1 MRDVPLYVKLL
12 VKFKELVSWFK
23 SLLINDLGQD
33 NNSSSLTNHSLKS
46 VAESRNDS
54 VGVSLA
60 DTFQLSQEQQQELP
74 LHYSTNQQTP
84 LRDIRDQYTRLEIKI
99 KELQEQHDFLDQKI
113 KSLRKSKNISDLSPE
128 QSFRVGKQI
137 EEAEAERE
145 QIAQQLEELEK
156 KLGSENLYST
166 LMKLGYRQ
174 QVRLFRQLI
183 EAESVAA
190 FLIHGSPD
198 YGQRWLLNRLVVQYV
213 PHSLTGKV
221 VKIDL
226 SRKVR
231 KNGISALWRELGG
244 RFGLPEERR
253 SPSDVAEQICQ
264 CWQTQ
269 NVLLVFDE
277 ANCIPEDN
285 LQELFHDFWLK
296 LASRARD
303 SHSQVSQFK
312 LLMFLVDYE
321 GCAGKWNVSFAEE
334 LNLTWKADTP
344 IRAPKII
351 KFSDSELMNWIEYEY
366 DKLPAELTKNVDYAV
381 QEILNKSE
389 DGIPELALEA
399 ICRRCGC
406 DWYEESEKWLKL

>member
-1 MRDVPLYVKLL
+1 MKDVPLYVKLL
-12 VKFKELVSWFK
+12 AQLKELVSWFK
-23 SLLINDLGQD
+23 SLVINDLGQD
-33 NNSSSLTNHSLKS
+33 NNSSNLQNNSLKS
-46 VAESRNDS
+46 VAKSRNNS
-54 VGVSLA
+54 VVAPLA
-60 DTFQLSQEQQQELP
+60 DTLQFSQEQQQELP
-74 LHYSTNQQTP
+74 LHDSANQQNP
-84 LRDIRDQYTRLEIKI
+84 LRDIRDQYTRLETKI

-137 EEAEAERE
+137 EEAKAERE

-166 LMKLGYRQ
+166 LIKLGYRQ
-174 QVRLFRQLI
+174 QVQLFRQLI
-183 EAESVAA
+183 ETESVAA

-198 YGQRWLLNRLVVQYV
+198 YGQRWLLNRLVVKYV

-244 RFGLPEERR
+244 RFGLPEGQR

-277 ANCIPEDN
+277 ANCIPEDS
-285 LQELFHDFWLK
+285 LQELFQDFWLQLVSK
-296 LASRARD
+296 VPD
-303 SHSQVSQFK
+303 SLDQVRQFK

-321 GCAGKWNVSFAEE
+321 GCAGNWNVPFAED
-334 LNLTWKADTP
+334 LDLRKPYTP
-344 IRAPKII
+344 IRAPKLI
-351 KFSDSELMNWIEYEY
+351 KFSNSELTDWIEYEY
-366 DKLPAELTKNVDYAV
+366 DELPAELTKNVNSAV
-381 QEILNKSE
+381 QEILTMSE
-389 DGIPELALEA
+389 EGIPELVLEE
-399 ICRRCGC
+399 ICRQCGC
-406 DWYEESEKWLKL
+406 NWYEESEKWLKL